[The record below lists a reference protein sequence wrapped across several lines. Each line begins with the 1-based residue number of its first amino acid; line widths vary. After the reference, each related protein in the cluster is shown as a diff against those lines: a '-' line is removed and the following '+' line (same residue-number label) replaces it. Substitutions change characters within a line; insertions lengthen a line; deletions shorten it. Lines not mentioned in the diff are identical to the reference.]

1 MAQSEDRDNIL
12 FFAELATAGYFLFDR
27 KLSCMQNCGPL
38 SDLAR
43 GLFTFRRPLGHIKDG
58 ESNGAV
64 GFGIG

>member
-1 MAQSEDRDNIL
+1 MFL
-12 FFAELATAGYFLFDR
+12 FLAAGTTVGYFLFDR

-43 GLFTFRRPLGHIKDG
+43 GLFTFRRPLGQIKDG

>member
-1 MAQSEDRDNIL
+1 MS
-12 FFAELATAGYFLFDR
+12 FFLAAGATVGYFLFDR
-27 KLSCMQNCGPL
+27 KLSCMQNRGPL

>member
-1 MAQSEDRDNIL
+1 MSL
-12 FFAELATAGYFLFDR
+12 FLAAGLKVGDFLFDR
-27 KLSCMQNCGPL
+27 KLSSMQNCGPP

-58 ESNGAV
+58 ESNGTV